1 MAFGEKAVRIFNAL
15 VISNEFCDDRKIEE
29 LALLPRFK
37 TQGILNKLVLHHFVV
52 MQEVPRGQHSL

>member
-37 TQGILNKLVLHHFVV
+37 TQGILNKLVLL
-52 MQEVPRGQHSL
+52 P